1 MLKNVIRLWQIR
13 SNVYLNFLY
22 TFQLFFILQ
31 FNAYILIWCAQ
42 RAPETISRL
51 LIIFNFLYSKILF
64 TVLNTVKTLIRCM
77 TSNAL

>member
-42 RAPETISRL
+42 RAPETY
-51 LIIFNFLYSKILF
+51 LYHIDFYINKK
-64 TVLNTVKTLIRCM
+64 LNNI
-77 TSNAL
+77 ALP

>member
-42 RAPETISRL
+42 RAPESAAI
-51 LIIFNFLYSKILF
+51 ILF
-64 TVLNTVKTLIRCM
+64 YIDKNKSPLSFTVKNTV
-77 TSNAL
+77 

>member
-42 RAPETISRL
+42 RAQEIVFISLFYINKKTNFHSLYRKKYRINTIP
-51 LIIFNFLYSKILF
+51 F
-64 TVLNTVKTLIRCM
+64 
-77 TSNAL
+77 SN